1 MLSTNQIAGLPK
13 VLYLKNELRYEIE
26 LLYVSNVSTGHG
38 EIYAGVIY
46 SKDTYS
52 QYSYVYWAL
61 QTEGPMKLVLS
72 VHLSLLELIS
82 SIFFVGVVRGRF
94 KVSQVSSDD

>member
-26 LLYVSNVSTGHG
+26 LLHVGNISTGHG
-38 EIYAGVIY
+38 EINVGVIY

-52 QYSYVYWAL
+52 QYSYVY
-61 QTEGPMKLVLS
+61 
-72 VHLSLLELIS
+72 
-82 SIFFVGVVRGRF
+82 
-94 KVSQVSSDD
+94 